1 MLLRRKNTG
10 VAIWRPLIASLMWLL
25 MAATHVA
32 AQSTSTLTVRVVDQS
47 DAVLPHATVTITN
60 AATLVQRR
68 TTTSDEGHAAFPLLP
83 PGGYIVRTELDGFVS
98 AETPEVVLNVNDQV
112 AIQVQL
118 RISAVGESVS
128 VVAEPPRMSTSS
140 AVGTVVDRQRM
151 RDLPM
156 LNRSTV
162 SLAQLAPGVSTVTTP
177 QAVTNQRS
185 GPTIS
190 AGGPAHQTNVQLD
203 GTQFASSTH
212 NFAQNLPSPDSIQ
225 EFQVMTNS
233 YGAEHGR
240 ASSAMLLAV
249 TRSGTNNLR
258 GGVWEYLR
266 DDALNATNFF
276 APSKPVLRQNQFG
289 ANLGGPLIR
298 GRSFFFGN
306 YEGLRIRQ
314 QAILRF
320 TSPTTAQ
327 RAGDFSATGRPIVD
341 PLTGLPFPGNR
352 IAPDRLDPMAL
363 RILDLYVPLPNQGTQ
378 VNALSSRPTDGDQ
391 FTTKIDHR
399 VAEPNTLS
407 VRWHRSKAKGFSSG
421 DIEALGSEQGNL
433 IDSWTMSNTHIFRG
447 NLFGEGR
454 ASFTTIETEGA
465 ASAANQSPREL
476 GGLFDQDGLVP
487 MAPVVTVS
495 GVFAMNPSLP
505 WYEGSRFHDFSYKLS
520 WVTGPHTL
528 KLGFEHLRLRQRTQ
542 TPAISSGNFGFT
554 GAITGDPLA
563 DFMIGRPASFT
574 QQGVINDLARSTTT
588 SVFVQ
593 DDVRFGPLTINLGLR
608 FDRFAPWEAEGGRA
622 LAFRAGQQ
630 STRFPNAPRGLVYPG
645 DAGIPDGL
653 VPVSNRVNPRVGFAW
668 DVRGNGRTAVR
679 AAYGRFGSVIPGQAM
694 ARAGEGAPFLPSLGF
709 TPNSFRDPYGERRSP
724 FPLSE
729 SSEAVFPVPLQ
740 IFTPATDFRPGHVE
754 HFHVT
759 MQQQVRDDL
768 SLQVGYVGSRGR
780 NMVGARERNAA
791 VFGPGATLA
800 NAQQRRPY
808 APESFAQIAQT
819 VAEGSANYDSL
830 QISAMKS
837 YSKRYTFQVV
847 YTLSESRD
855 KPLDGSPDSPAS
867 FDAVWALSDFHRRH
881 VLRLNG
887 IWELPELD
895 GHGALLRHPFGG
907 WRLAGIVSAL
917 SGLPFTVT
925 SGADVAL
932 LGPSRALPAQRPN
945 VAGDPELDSGRPRD
959 EVIARYFDTA
969 AFSRPAAGEFGNA
982 GRGLLIGPGLFT
994 VDASLAKQFRWGPGG
1009 SARRVE
1015 LRIEAFNLFN
1025 TVNLGNPVAVLSSPV
1040 FGQIQTA
1047 GDARVIQL
1055 GLRFEF

>member
-1 MLLRRKNTG
+1 MSSRRQDIG
-10 VAIWRPLIASLMWLL
+10 VAIWRPFIASVLWILL
-25 MAATHVA
+25 AAAHVA
-32 AQSTSTLTVRVVDQS
+32 AQSTATLTVTVVDQS
-47 DAVLPHATVTITN
+47 DAVLPRAIVTITN

-68 TTTSDEGHAAFPLLP
+68 AAASDEGHATFPLLP

-118 RISAVGESVS
+118 RLAAVGESVS

-162 SLAQLAPGVSTVTTP
+162 SLAQLAPGVSTVVTP

-203 GTQFASSTH
+203 GTQFASATH
-212 NFAQNLPSPDSIQ
+212 NLAQNLPSPDSIQ
-225 EFQVMTNS
+225 EFQVITNS
-233 YGAEHGR
+233 YGAEYGR

-249 TRSGTNNLR
+249 TRSGTNAFR
-258 GGVWEYLR
+258 GGLWEYFR
-266 DDALNATNFF
+266 DDALNTTNFF
-276 APSKPVLRQNQFG
+276 APSKPELRQSQFG

-327 RAGDFSATGRPIVD
+327 RGGDFSATSRQITD
-341 PLTGLPFPGNR
+341 PLTGQPFPGNR
-352 IAPDRLDPMAL
+352 IPLDRLDPMSL

-391 FTTKIDHR
+391 FTVKLDHR

-421 DIEALGSEQGNL
+421 DIETLGSEQGNL
-433 IDSWTMSNTHIFRG
+433 IDSWTVSNTHILRG

-465 ASAANQSPREL
+465 ASAANQSPRML
-476 GGLFDQDGLVP
+476 GGLFDQDGPVP
-487 MAPVVTVS
+487 MAPVVSVS
-495 GVFAMNPSLP
+495 GVFTMSPTLP
-505 WYEGSRFHDFSYKLS
+505 WFEGSSFHDYSYKLS
-520 WVTGPHTL
+520 WVTGSHTA
-528 KLGFEHLRLRQRTQ
+528 KIGFEHLRLRQRTQ

-554 GAITGDPLA
+554 GAITGDPLV
-563 DFMIGRPASFT
+563 DFIIGRPASFT

-588 SVFVQ
+588 SIFVQ
-593 DDVRFGPLTINLGLR
+593 DDVRVGPVTVNLGLR
-608 FDRFAPWEAEGGRA
+608 FDRFTPWEQEGGRA

-645 DAGIPDGL
+645 DEGVPEGL
-653 VPVSNRVNPRVGFAW
+653 VAANNRINPRVGFAW

-679 AAYGRFGSVIPGQAM
+679 AAYGRFGTVIPGQAM

-724 FPLSE
+724 FPLTE

-740 IFTPATDFRPGHVE
+740 IFTPAQDFRPGHVE

-759 MQQQVRDDL
+759 MQQQVGEDL
-768 SLQVGYVGSRGR
+768 TLQAGYVGSRGR
-780 NMVGARERNAA
+780 NMVGTRELNAA

-808 APESFAQIAQT
+808 APESFAQIAET
-819 VAEGSANYDSL
+819 VAEASANYDSL
-830 QISAMKS
+830 QVTAMKR
-837 YSKRYTFQVV
+837 YSKRYTLQAV
-847 YTLSESRD
+847 YTLSKSTD
-855 KPLDGSPDSPAS
+855 KPLERDLANPATFDGE
-867 FDAVWALSDFHRRH
+867 WALAEYHRRH
-881 VLRLNG
+881 VLRVNG
-887 IWELPELD
+887 IWELPELED
-895 GHGALLRHPFGG
+895 HGALVRHPFGG

-917 SGLPFTVT
+917 SGLPFNVT
-925 SGADVAL
+925 SGADTAL
-932 LGPSRALPAQRPN
+932 LGPSRGIPAQRPH
-945 VAGDPELDSGRPRD
+945 VSGDPELDGGRSRD
-959 EVIARYFDTA
+959 ELIARYFDTS
-969 AFSRPAAGEFGNA
+969 AFTRPANGEFGTA
-982 GRGLLIGPGLFT
+982 GRNMLIGPGLFT
-994 VDASLAKQFRWGPGG
+994 VDASLAKQFRFGAGAQP
-1009 SARRVE
+1009 RRVE
-1015 LRIEAFNLFN
+1015 LRIEAFNLLN
-1025 TVNLGNPVAVLSSPV
+1025 TVNLNNPIAVLSSPV
-1040 FGQIQTA
+1040 FGQITTA